1 MKTEVLLKRELF
13 GMEITQKSKS
23 EFFSAT
29 DLSKVGTK
37 WRRANQ
43 LSDFNLS
50 SYLSQKGTKEFI
62 AELEKKTDSKVVIK
76 NRGRGVHTWVHPYL
90 FIDIALAI
98 SPVLKIEAYEWLFDS
113 LIKYRNESGDSYKKM
128 CGALFLRATDKK
140 NFYKNI
146 AKVADYIKMEC
157 GVKSWD
163 TASESQLKLRDRI
176 HENVA
181 LLCDVLQD
189 ANQALEIGIKKA
201 KG

>member
-37 WRRANQ
+37 WRRTNK
-43 LSDFNLS
+43 LSDLNLS
-50 SYLSQKGTKEFI
+50 AYLSQKGTKEFI
-62 AELEKKTDSKVVIK
+62 NELEKKTGSKVVIK

-113 LIKYRNESGDSYKKM
+113 LIKYRNDSGDSY
-128 CGALFLRATDKK
+128 
-140 NFYKNI
+140 
-146 AKVADYIKMEC
+146 
-157 GVKSWD
+157 
-163 TASESQLKLRDRI
+163 
-176 HENVA
+176 
-181 LLCDVLQD
+181 
-189 ANQALEIGIKKA
+189 
-201 KG
+201 